1 MMVVFGIAV
10 ALEFISVLFQFSHW
24 ATFASDGVGVPGLL
38 GFGQGGCPVPLL
50 PCPLAPPSTST
61 LDVCTSSWEY
71 SDGVRIPSGVCGL
84 PGHPGPRVDH
94 HLPHPPPPLA
104 FHKCVRVSGLPIHF
118 VCIVQPHIPSSPSM
132 FCTSQSCCW
141 ASWLSTLPYSCGAR
155 LIWTPPPVRT
165 CTTHLQA

>member
-1 MMVVFGIAV
+1 MVVFGIAV

-104 FHKCVRVSGLPIHF
+104 FHKCVFLDSPFTLCALFNHTSPPLLPCFAPRSHAVGHPGSPHCRIH
-118 VCIVQPHIPSSPSM
+118 VEPD
-132 FCTSQSCCW
+132 
-141 ASWLSTLPYSCGAR
+141 
-155 LIWTPPPVRT
+155 
-165 CTTHLQA
+165 